1 MAGLPYLI
9 PTARYKRAVKVGNT
23 VTFRTED
30 AVADNGIITDLYWS
44 TDLAGHTRVANI
56 DELTDF
62 YLQVRT
68 QNIYTTVS
76 ISMESTIDSE
86 GLVEG
91 IVDQIYAV
99 PITANPQNG
108 VGYGAVKYN
117 IEEDEDVFKNSTY
130 VNVTAQ
136 RALNTEYT
144 NTTGKSIMVNI
155 TVDDTNDRSP
165 TIQIFVGGALVISD
179 NYDNNTARV
188 TGSWS
193 FVVPPNQTYRANALS
208 FTPRLV
214 TWSECRPNGT

>member
-9 PTARYKRAVKVGNT
+9 PTARYKRAVKVGNK
-23 VTFRTED
+23 VTFKPED
-30 AVADNGIITDLYWS
+30 VVEDPGRITDLYWS
-44 TDLAGHTRVANI
+44 TDAAGYTRVTNI

-68 QNIYTTVS
+68 QDIYTTVS
-76 ISMESTIDSE
+76 IQMESTIDIE
-86 GLVEG
+86 EVIEG
-91 IVDQIYAV
+91 IVDRIYTI
-99 PITANPQNG
+99 PITTNPQNG
-108 VGYGAVKYN
+108 AGYGAVKYK

-136 RALNTEYT
+136 RAFNTEYT

-155 TVDDTNDRSP
+155 TADDTVDRSP
-165 TIQIFVGGALVISD
+165 TIQIFVGGALVVSD
-179 NYDNNTARV
+179 NYDNKDARA

-214 TWSECRPNGT
+214 TWAECRPNGT